1 MSQCKVRSQYQ
12 GLNQR
17 EDEDQTMSQCK
28 VRSQYHNPYYSGSN
42 TTHQSQVNSKRMGNH
57 YRTYNRTILPTPSQ
71 DQQAHVC
78 VKIVQVFVKLIFL
91 GKLLQKLV
99 ISDKCDFVVI
109 DICTFD
115 LDILTKVF
123 LE

>member
-1 MSQCKVRSQYQ
+1 MKTTGPPGNLSDAVR
-12 GLNQR
+12 
-17 EDEDQTMSQCK
+17 
-28 VRSQYHNPYYSGSN
+28 RSGANFH
-42 TTHQSQVNSKRMGNH
+42 
-57 YRTYNRTILPTPSQ
+57 
-71 DQQAHVC
+71 DC
-78 VKIVQVFVKLIFL
+78 
-91 GKLLQKLV
+91 KLLQKLV